1 MYFVINILNDMKT
14 EFNPK
19 QEIKDFLMA
28 RRDENYS
35 KRPSIHYLKS
45 YADLLL
51 NIAVVMDSKS
61 EEMSMQLTSVKMN
74 LKIFKSDLTGSLQH
88 DYDKDNKRYLGNWRI
103 EKEKV
108 DSIKFRLLKI
118 YDNII
123 QKENT
128 VD

>member
-1 MYFVINILNDMKT
+1 MNN

-19 QEIKDFLMA
+19 NEIKDFLMA
-28 RRDENYS
+28 RRDETNLR
-35 KRPSIHYLKS
+35 RPSIHYLKS

-51 NIAVVMDSKS
+51 NIAVVMDSKC
-61 EEMSMQLTSVKMN
+61 EEMSMQLTSIKMN

-103 EKEKV
+103 EKEKI

-118 YDNII
+118 YDNSL
-123 QKENT
+123 
-128 VD
+128 